1 MPKKIDP
8 DSLRVSASL
17 PPKLV
22 KQLKKEAMKN
32 YKSISQIIRE
42 ALEEYFEKV
51 KNK

>member
-22 KQLKKEAMKN
+22 KRLKSEAIKS
-32 YKSISQIIRE
+32 YKSVSQIIRE
-42 ALEEYFEKV
+42 ALELYFEKG
-51 KNK
+51 K